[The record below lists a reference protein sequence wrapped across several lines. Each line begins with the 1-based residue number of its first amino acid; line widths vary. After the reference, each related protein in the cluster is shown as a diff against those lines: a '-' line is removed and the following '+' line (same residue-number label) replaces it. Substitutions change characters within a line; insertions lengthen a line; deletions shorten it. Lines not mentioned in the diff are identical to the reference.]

1 MPDSTSTPEYT
12 VTNACISFSE
22 AIIQYR
28 PSLMSVDEANE
39 TGQDLFTWFQENGGT
54 TADTA
59 PFAVRATAL
68 GTLAIQKSHSQSA
81 DDVVQMIKDTYEH
94 YSGTDSSS

>member
-1 MPDSTSTPEYT
+1 MSTTPTPEYT
-12 VTNACISFSE
+12 VTDACISFSE

-28 PSLMSVDEANE
+28 PSLMSVDEYNE

-54 TADTA
+54 TAETA

-81 DDVVQMIKDTYEH
+81 DDVVQLIKDTYQH
-94 YSGTDSSS
+94 YTGTEAES